1 MATSSPQYENQ
12 QFLVLRRFRDLPDA
26 LVFESVL
33 DSASIECFLVD
44 ENTIRMDWFWSN
56 LLGGIK
62 LYVRKADRETASS
75 LLDEGVAEKFEVEG
89 VGEYQQP
96 RCPNCRSLEVS
107 FQGLNR
113 PVDYTR
119 ALLGGPL
126 PLDRSLWEC
135 DSCGHQWP
143 ESNEKP
149 PANFLTSASSILLML
164 IALETFSGVLLA
176 VIEAVRLRGSR

>member
-1 MATSSPQYENQ
+1 
-12 QFLVLRRFRDLPDA
+12 
-26 LVFESVL
+26 
-33 DSASIECFLVD
+33 
-44 ENTIRMDWFWSN
+44 MDWLWSN

-62 LYVRKADRETASS
+62 LYLRKVALETASS
-75 LLDEGVAEKFEVEG
+75 LLDQGVIEKFEVEG

-119 ALLGGPL
+119 ALGRAL
-126 PLDRSLWEC
+126 PLHRSLWEC

-149 PANFLTSASSILLML
+149 PDNVLTSASSILLML
-164 IALETFSGVLLA
+164 IALEAFSGVLSV
-176 VIEAVRLRGSR
+176 VIAASR

>member
-1 MATSSPQYENQ
+1 M
-12 QFLVLRRFRDLPDA
+12 
-26 LVFESVL
+26 
-33 DSASIECFLVD
+33 D
-44 ENTIRMDWFWSN
+44 ENTIRMGWFWSN

-62 LYVRKADRETASS
+62 LYVRKADRETAAS

-113 PVDYTR
+113 PADYTR
-119 ALLGGPL
+119 ALLGRPL

-135 DSCGHQWP
+135 DSCGHQGP
-143 ESNEKP
+143 ESKRET
-149 PANFLTSASSILLML
+149 ACQLLDIHSSDVDC
-164 IALETFSGVLLA
+164 A
-176 VIEAVRLRGSR
+176 